1 MCPLV
6 WTTRSEEIANIEPC
20 SQWRA
25 RVACFTKMIIR
36 THTMCQPFRSMI
48 CLLKRTLHTYNV
60 QREELSAVRTH
71 TCATSK
77 DRHKLRHMTTFAALM
92 LLSTVVTAQD
102 IQQVETELIAE
113 VRVEIESG
121 PHRGLARFVPATV
134 LSQGEVVYYTLKIKN
149 PTAVYMRDVSVN
161 QRIPLNTIY
170 VADSASGPGALV
182 EFSVDGGVTYAPKHE
197 LTRVG
202 PDGKQEPIDAD
213 EYTHIRWRLRNPLAP
228 GAVALARFRAVF
240 Q

>member
-1 MCPLV
+1 
-6 WTTRSEEIANIEPC
+6 
-20 SQWRA
+20 
-25 RVACFTKMIIR
+25 
-36 THTMCQPFRSMI
+36 MCQRFRSMI
-48 CLLKRTLHTYNV
+48 CLLKRALHTRNM
-60 QREELSAVRTH
+60 RGEGLRRVRTH
-71 TCATSK
+71 SVATFQR
-77 DRHKLRHMTTFAALM
+77 RHKLLHMRTFAVLM

-113 VRVEIESG
+113 VRSEIESG
-121 PHRGLARFVPATV
+121 PHRGLARFIPATV

-170 VADSASGPGALV
+170 VADSAAGPGAHV

-197 LTRVG
+197 LTRLG
-202 PDGKQEPIDAD
+202 PDGKQVPIEAD

>member
-1 MCPLV
+1 MCTLV
-6 WTTRSEEIANIEPC
+6 WTTRSEEIATIEPC

-36 THTMCQPFRSMI
+36 TRTICQPFRSMI
-48 CLLKRTLHTYNV
+48 CLLKRTLHTCNAL
-60 QREELSAVRTH
+60 REELSAVRKH
-71 TCATSK
+71 TCATYK
-77 DRHKLRHMTTFAALM
+77 DRHKLQHMKTFAALM

-102 IQQVETELIAE
+102 IQHLETELIAE

-170 VADSASGPGALV
+170 VEDSASGPGALV

-202 PDGKQEPIDAD
+202 PDGKQVQIDAD

>member
-1 MCPLV
+1 LLRV
-6 WTTRSEEIANIEPC
+6 FQIAVL
-20 SQWRA
+20 W
-25 RVACFTKMIIR
+25 M
-36 THTMCQPFRSMI
+36 
-48 CLLKRTLHTYNV
+48 
-60 QREELSAVRTH
+60 
-71 TCATSK
+71 
-77 DRHKLRHMTTFAALM
+77 
-92 LLSTVVTAQD
+92 LSTVVTAQD
-102 IQQVETELIAE
+102 MQQVETELIAE
-113 VRVEIESG
+113 VRVEVQSG

-161 QRIPLNTIY
+161 QRIPLNTSY
-170 VADSASGPGALV
+170 VADSAVGPGAVV
-182 EFSVDGGVTYAPKHE
+182 EFSVDGGLNYVPKYE

-202 PDGKQEPIDAD
+202 PDGKSAPISTD

>member
-1 MCPLV
+1 
-6 WTTRSEEIANIEPC
+6 
-20 SQWRA
+20 
-25 RVACFTKMIIR
+25 
-36 THTMCQPFRSMI
+36 MCQRFHSMI
-48 CLLKRTLHTYNV
+48 CLLKRALHTRYM
-60 QREELSAVRTH
+60 RGEGLRGVRTH
-71 TCATSK
+71 SVATFQR
-77 DRHKLRHMTTFAALM
+77 RHKLLRMRTFAALM

-113 VRVEIESG
+113 VRAEIESG
-121 PHRGLARFVPATV
+121 PYRGLARFVPATV

-170 VADSASGPGALV
+170 VADSAAGPGALV

-197 LTRVG
+197 LTRLG
-202 PDGKQEPIDAD
+202 PDGKQVPIDAD